1 MARMAKGYKSTLMV
15 DIEDAY
21 GEVNATKAGMLLPF
35 NSWNVK
41 PSRSL
46 SQPGTMT
53 GTRNPVSPIADTKQV
68 AGTAV
73 VPLDALS
80 LPWWLRLAFGAP
92 ATTGTGPYT
101 HVFKVSDDQPSF
113 FAQTLMNTASPLYA
127 WHKGLIISKMSL
139 SAEPSGEQVVTF
151 DIVGSDVVYDQTDT
165 YDATP
170 AALQFSRLERKDV
183 TFKEGGTEMVK
194 KATKFDF
201 NVDFG
206 LDTDAYTLGWGGVL
220 GDFSEGI
227 MSCAGSLATLLKDN
241 AILLKSQNGTKTSYE
256 IIFAN
261 GANSIG
267 FKFPEAKFDLNGPVI
282 EGPKGI
288 RFDANWSAYHESDA
302 GNSAV
307 IITVVNTIPSYA

>member
-21 GEVNATKAGMLLPF
+21 GEVNATKDGMLLPF

-53 GTRNPVSPIADTKQV
+53 GTRNPVEPIADTKQV
-68 AGTAV
+68 SGQVV

-80 LPWWLRLAFGAP
+80 FPWWLRLAFGAP
-92 ATTGTGPYT
+92 TTTGTGPYT
-101 HVFKVSDDQPSF
+101 HVFKVGDDQPSF
-113 FAQTLMNTASPLYA
+113 FVQTLMATETPLYA
-127 WHKGLIISKMSL
+127 WHKGLVISKMGL
-139 SAEPSGEQVVTF
+139 SAEPGGEQVVTF
-151 DIVGSDVVYDQTDT
+151 DIVGSDVDYTQSAT

-170 AALQFSRLERKDV
+170 ADILFARLQRKDV
-183 TFKEGGTEMVK
+183 TFKEGGSEMVK

-206 LDTDAYTLGWGGVL
+206 LDTDAYTLGGGGVL
-220 GDFSEGI
+220 GDVTEGI
-227 MSCAGSLATLLKDN
+227 MACAGSLTTLLKDN
-241 AILLKSQNGTKTSYE
+241 AVLLKSQNGTKTAYE
-256 IIFAN
+256 IIFAS

-288 RFDANWSAYHESDA
+288 RFDANWTAYHESDA

-307 IITVVNTIPSYA
+307 IITVVNTVASYA